1 LKTATVV
8 RFEDAETC
16 EAIVEVPRVDKYIE
30 GRLGLYAIIV
40 RQGCLVPF
48 KRLLREHGIKMAKS
62 DDIADPEPPE
72 NWAPRWLE
80 DHSIDDAE
88 AAPRKEAQQGQE
100 EKDAGEI
107 VPLPSYP
114 PRVMRGIIEEAIEG
128 RHPLLINYQSAWSSR
143 PTTRQLN
150 PVALDISG
158 SSPSVSGYCHQHGGA
173 RSFKLAR
180 ITGIRL
186 LEDEAF

>member
-1 LKTATVV
+1 VV
-8 RFEDAETC
+8 RFEDPETC
-16 EAIVEVPRVDKYIE
+16 EAIMQVPGIEKHIE
-30 GRLGLYAIIV
+30 GRLGIYAIIV
-40 RQGCLVPF
+40 RQGRLVQF

-72 NWAPRWLE
+72 AWAPRWLD
-80 DHSIDDAE
+80 DHSMEEIEATPNQEDKTRQVEEQAAE
-88 AAPRKEAQQGQE
+88 L
-100 EKDAGEI
+100 

-114 PRVMRGIIEEAIEG
+114 PRIMRGILEEAIED
-128 RHPLLINYQSAWSSR
+128 RHPVLINYQSAWSAR
-143 PTTRQLN
+143 PTTRQVN

-180 ITGIRL
+180 IVGIRL